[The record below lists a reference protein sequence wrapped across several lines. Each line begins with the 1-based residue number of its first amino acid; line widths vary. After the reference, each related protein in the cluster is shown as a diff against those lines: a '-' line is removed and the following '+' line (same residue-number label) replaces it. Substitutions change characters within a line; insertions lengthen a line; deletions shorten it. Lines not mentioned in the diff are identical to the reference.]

1 MKWTYEFVAFK
12 ILMYKILLSIC
23 TFNFLRLIHVL
34 KKLTLREKCPYLEI
48 FSSVFSSIRTEY
60 RAIRSNSPYS
70 DRMRENMDQKNSE
83 TDTFHAVWNLCSWKY
98 LLENY
103 QVRQF
108 VKIMIS
114 STLLTYVHN
123 LLRSELSSKNS
134 ELLYACSLFCFCQL
148 IGNIVISGNCRV
160 QFTNPIF
167 CHLIDKTPVQVP
179 YTNFPVDTRYL

>member
-1 MKWTYEFVAFK
+1 MKSVRIWRFFRPCFPVFGRNTERYEVTLHIQSECGKIWTRK
-12 ILMYKILLSIC
+12 
-23 TFNFLRLIHVL
+23 
-34 KKLTLREKCPYLEI
+34 TL
-48 FSSVFSSIRTEY
+48 
-60 RAIRSNSPYS
+60 N
-70 DRMRENMDQKNSE
+70 
-83 TDTFHAVWNLCSWKY
+83 TDTFHAVWNLCSLTY
-98 LLENY
+98 LLENN

-148 IGNIVISGNCRV
+148 IGNVVIGIVSGNCRV

-167 CHLIDKTPVQVP
+167 CHLINETPVQVP
-179 YTNFPVDTRYL
+179 FTNFPVDTRYL